1 MGLKPLLS
9 LVDTPDPDSMF
20 YKPLHHKGRLIRFAA
35 QAVKHEHQQD
45 VELALLGP
53 LFEKLQ
59 LVPVI
64 GADLVTGHAV
74 LLLLM
79 YDGPAHLCGKL
90 PAGFALDRDIR
101 LILLIVINL
110 LGCGNTI

>member
-1 MGLKPLLS
+1 
-9 LVDTPDPDSMF
+9 MF
-20 YKPLHHKGRLIRFAA
+20 YEPFHHKGCLIRFAT

-59 LVPVI
+59 LVPVA
-64 GADLVTGHAV
+64 GADLVAGHSV

-79 YDGPAHLCGKL
+79 HDGPAHLRGEL

-101 LILLIVINL
+101 LILLIVVDL
-110 LGCGNTI
+110 FGRGNAI